1 MKQWVKP
8 EHSLIRCLESA
19 PCHRIWFLIR
29 WNFDQKNHKKPVKDF
44 EWQRFLLEWSK
55 VMQIHLERGKL
66 ASHKRVTSGRVS
78 LVGRFWEF
86 TSCQVYH
93 SGSKFHMCFRGRF
106 IVSSFHHLARQCA
119 LTVWNRWHRLLC
131 MMHGPQT
138 GFTTVTINYKLHIC
152 EYSWQFDW
160 KWISC
165 KCCDVLESK
174 LFPYGEE
181 SRESWMLYMGHPII
195 LDLVLDSPAKSAIA
209 ILSVLFQIYLELKA
223 LEIAAKH
230 LSQLDEMRDDLV
242 SVALSL
248 GDFGGWG
255 SLLAFWDGN
264 AWVT

>member
-1 MKQWVKP
+1 M
-8 EHSLIRCLESA
+8 
-19 PCHRIWFLIR
+19 F
-29 WNFDQKNHKKPVKDF
+29 
-44 EWQRFLLEWSK
+44 WS
-55 VMQIHLERGKL
+55 
-66 ASHKRVTSGRVS
+66 
-78 LVGRFWEF
+78 
-86 TSCQVYH
+86 
-93 SGSKFHMCFRGRF
+93 
-106 IVSSFHHLARQCA
+106 
-119 LTVWNRWHRLLC
+119 
-131 MMHGPQT
+131 P
-138 GFTTVTINYKLHIC
+138 
-152 EYSWQFDW
+152 
-160 KWISC
+160 
-165 KCCDVLESK
+165 K

-181 SRESWMLYMGHPII
+181 SRESWMLYIGHPII

>member
-1 MKQWVKP
+1 MKLWSKK
-8 EHSLIRCLESA
+8 S
-19 PCHRIWFLIR
+19 
-29 WNFDQKNHKKPVKDF
+29 QKNRWKILNGKDF
-44 EWQRFLLEWSK
+44 CWSDPRWCK
-55 VMQIHLERGKL
+55 FTWRE
-66 ASHKRVTSGRVS
+66 ASYQVTSVS
-78 LVGRFWEF
+78 LAVSECHWLVAFVSSRVARSITPARSSICVSEA
-86 TSCQVYH
+86 
-93 SGSKFHMCFRGRF
+93 
-106 IVSSFHHLARQCA
+106 VSSFHHLARQCA